1 VLLTIANKEEVMFQI
16 EILYDFMDEDVKDKD
31 EFVAKKIADNFKI
44 PVDEARK
51 YVEEYKVGK

>member
-1 VLLTIANKEEVMFQI
+1 MLLTIANKEEVMFQI

-31 EFVAKKIADNFKI
+31 ELVAKKIADNFKI

-51 YVEEYKVGK
+51 YVEEYKAGK

>member
-1 VLLTIANKEEVMFQI
+1 MLLTSANKEEVMFQI

-44 PVDEARK
+44 PIDEARR
-51 YVEEYKVGK
+51 YVEEYKAGK